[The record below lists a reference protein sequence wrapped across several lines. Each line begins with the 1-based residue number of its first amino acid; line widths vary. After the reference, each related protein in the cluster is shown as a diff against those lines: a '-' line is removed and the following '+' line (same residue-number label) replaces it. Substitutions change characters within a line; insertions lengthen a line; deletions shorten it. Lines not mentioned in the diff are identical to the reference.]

1 MQIFGLEKLS
11 LVDYGAYACA
21 VVFTGGCNFRCPFC
35 HNSGLVEKET
45 KEILESEVL
54 DFLRKRFGL
63 LDAVVVSGGEPTMQA
78 DLPEFLAKLKDMGYK
93 VKLDTNG
100 TNPDMLKY
108 VIDKDLVDYVA
119 MDIKNSFENYP
130 KTTGLKNLNTD
141 NIKHSLEILNSS
153 NIDYE
158 LRTTIVKELHT
169 TSGIE
174 AMAKELQGAKRLY
187 LQKFVDSDTCIASG
201 LNPISKDIATK
212 WVQILETSIDQVSLR
227 GYV

>member
-1 MQIFGLEKLS
+1 MRIFGLEKLS
-11 LVDYGAYACA
+11 LVDYGSYACA

-35 HNSGLVEKET
+35 HNSGLVEQET
-45 KEILESEVL
+45 NELLESEVL
-54 DFLRKRFGL
+54 DFLRKRYGL

-78 DLPEFLAKLKDMGYK
+78 DLPDFLAKIKDIGYK

-100 TNPDMLKY
+100 TNPDMLNY
-108 VIDKDLVDYVA
+108 VIHKGLVDYVA

-158 LRTTIVKELHT
+158 LRTTIVKELHQ
-169 TSGIE
+169 SDDIK
-174 AMAKELQGAKRLY
+174 AMAKELKGAKKLY
-187 LQKFVDSDTCIASG
+187 LQQFVDTDSCINRG
-201 LNPISKDIATK
+201 LNPVSKEIASEWK
-212 WVQILETSIDQVSLR
+212 EILSTTIDSVELR